1 MYLEKYSWH
10 NPQFTDNFLREALN
24 NGILELHGFRRDGR
38 LDAVLGFYVRDGVM
52 TTPLF
57 GYDTSLSQELG
68 LYRMLSARLIEI
80 ACERMLLLHES
91 SGAAQFKRNR
101 GAEAEIEY
109 TAVQVR
115 HLSLRRRLP

>member
-1 MYLEKYSWH
+1 
-10 NPQFTDNFLREALN
+10 
-24 NGILELHGFRRDGR
+24 
-38 LDAVLGFYVRDGVM
+38 M

-57 GYDTSLSQELG
+57 GYDTSLPQQLG

-80 ACERMLLLHES
+80 ACERRVLLHES

-109 TAVQVR
+109 TAVQVG
-115 HLSLRRRLP
+115 HLPLRRRLPWTALADLLTKIGVPLLRKYKL